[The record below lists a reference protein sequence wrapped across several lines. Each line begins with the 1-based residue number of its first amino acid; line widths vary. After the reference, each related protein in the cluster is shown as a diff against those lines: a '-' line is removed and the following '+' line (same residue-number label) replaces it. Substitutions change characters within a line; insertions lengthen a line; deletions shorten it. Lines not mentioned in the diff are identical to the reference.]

1 MSGYS
6 KQFCT
11 RPSDMMMD
19 QRKTTVENGPLLPQ
33 CSAPRVRGQKEK
45 GQNKKPLNTRKQ
57 PQIPVMKFY
66 MKNKAAV
73 TDRSISRALRLGRRD
88 KKPTEGQ

>member
-45 GQNKKPLNTRKQ
+45 GQNKKTLNTRKQ

-73 TDRSISRALRLGRRD
+73 TDRSISRALRLGRQD